1 MTKHNLV
8 DDLEYLDQTKQT
20 NSQEQAHG
28 AAKVT
33 NELFEFGRGL
43 LANIRVQ
50 IAAVEDV
57 HGEYARFDRFEL
69 FLALVGGEVVRD
81 VLVVDEHVR
90 VGHGGELRTRHGR
103 AVVDELA
110 LLRTRVQAVVFRI
123 GRVEELRID
132 LIVVRIV
139 NNRRTRLH
147 TLIT

>member
-28 AAKVT
+28 AAKVAY
-33 NELFEFGRGL
+33 ELFEFGGRL
-43 LANIRVQ
+43 LANVRVQ

-57 HGEYARFDRFEL
+57 HGEDARFDRFEL
-69 FLALVGGEVVRD
+69 FLALVRREVVRD

-90 VGHGGELRTRHGR
+90 VGHGWELRTRHGR

-110 LLRTRVQAVVFRI
+110 LLRTRVQTVVFGI
-123 GRVEELRID
+123 AGVEELRID
-132 LIVVRIV
+132 SIVVRIV

-147 TLIT
+147 SIVA